1 MSVEVAGLPGIFSHD
16 GLDSGTRM
24 LLETLE
30 EQPVQADRLLD
41 FACGAGVIGA
51 WIQAWQVGRE
61 EVVASVDGVDVQSQA
76 VICARETYQRK
87 SRCWHDLR
95 LRRSREY

>member
-1 MSVEVAGLPGIFSHD
+1 MQKISVGSRVSGSGLGNLWGTAESAGVSVEVAGLPGIFSHD
-16 GLDSGTRM
+16 GLDNGTRM

-51 WIQAWQVGRE
+51 WIQLGRL
-61 EVVASVDGVDVQSQA
+61 A
-76 VICARETYQRK
+76 VK
-87 SRCWHDLR
+87 R
-95 LRRSREY
+95 LWPVSTA